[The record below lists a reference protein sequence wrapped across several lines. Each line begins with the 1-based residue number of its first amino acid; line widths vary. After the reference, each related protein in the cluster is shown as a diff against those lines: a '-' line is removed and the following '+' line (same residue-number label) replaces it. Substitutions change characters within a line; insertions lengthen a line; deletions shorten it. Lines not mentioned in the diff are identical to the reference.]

1 MIRLYRSKDHK
12 WIFQKNIS
20 SANIIQ
26 QFIAITN
33 RMDNKAYKEVM
44 LSELRR
50 SGFYRGR
57 SSVGSSNTMGV
68 RTSQMKFYM
77 FGYSLPSS
85 PKQSFFLSPMAASIL
100 KDRTSENMGKMC
112 LVNLFSMQY
121 PHPFS
126 DTPDQFRIYFGRL
139 IIKLLLDSRLGK
151 KLFIDEACYF
161 LPFLENIDSVKY
173 NELVDSILEF
183 RRLSFRQKDSL
194 FKEVRDYDD
203 VFANVFHEFNYYFL
217 RIFNGLH
224 VLDIVGDEYYN
235 GGQLH
240 SFRHG
245 NGDTFRNDAY
255 VTRGSY
261 SGYFKIK
268 DSLQGYAS
276 SLINSYSPFET
287 PKTTADFYSEEDFIL
302 DLYQTKPLAYLSII
316 NPSMQRNREV
326 SDIIFNMVHMS
337 RYGSRDGQDFERSL
351 KPLFELFK
359 QAENVEL
366 IGGSGDTDIL
376 CAMRDDDDSLYKI
389 NVDAKTSTSSTPSLN
404 PARLTNHL
412 RIHNSKYCIVVSPR
426 FAIGVA
432 GDIAGSRIV
441 AITAETLANYCI
453 NEYNLSTD
461 GFIDFS
467 MINEIIMRH
476 LGFNITNIVDEF
488 VNNYYGA

>member
-1 MIRLYRSKDHK
+1 MIKLHRSKDHK

-20 SANIIQ
+20 SANIMQ
-26 QFIAITN
+26 RFIDIAN
-33 RMDNKAYKEVM
+33 KMDNKAYKEVM
-44 LSELRR
+44 LSELRK
-50 SGFYRGR
+50 SGYYHGR
-57 SSVGSSNTMGV
+57 SYLGSSNTMGV

-85 PKQSFFLSPMAASIL
+85 PKQSFFLSPMAANIL
-100 KDRTSENMGKMC
+100 KDKTSENVGKMC
-112 LVNLFSMQY
+112 LINLFSMQY

-126 DTPDQFRIYFGRL
+126 DTPEQFRIYCGRL
-139 IIKLLLDSRLGK
+139 IVKLLLDTRLGR
-151 KLFIDEACYF
+151 KLYIDEACYF
-161 LPFLENIDSVKY
+161 LPFLENINSVKY
-173 NELVDSILEF
+173 NELVESILEF
-183 RRLSFRQKDSL
+183 RKLTFFEKDSL
-194 FKEVRDYDD
+194 FKEVADYDN

-235 GGQLH
+235 GGRLH
-240 SFRHG
+240 SFHHG
-245 NGDTFRNDAY
+245 NGNTYRNDAY
-255 VTRGSY
+255 ITRGDY

-268 DSLQGYAS
+268 DNLLNYAV
-276 SLINSYSPFET
+276 SLINSFSPFEK
-287 PKTTADFYSEEDFIL
+287 PKTVADFFSEEDYVL
-302 DLYQTKPLAYLSII
+302 DLYQTKPLAYLSTI
-316 NPSMQRNREV
+316 NPSLRRNKEV

-337 RYGSRDGQDFERSL
+337 RYGSRDGQDFEKSL

-376 CAMRDDDDSLYKI
+376 CAMRDDNNSLYKI
-389 NVDAKTSTSSTPSLN
+389 NVDAKTSSSSTSSLN

-412 RIHNSKYCIVVSPR
+412 NLHKSKYCIVVSSR
-426 FAIGVA
+426 FAIGVG

-453 NEYNLSTD
+453 NGYNLSKD

-467 MINEIIMRH
+467 MINEIINKH
-476 LGFNITNIVDEF
+476 LGYNITRIVDEF
-488 VNNYYGA
+488 INNYYGA